1 MKEKVTKITPRAMTL
16 IEYDKFLDFIS
27 SDKLTKSKKQS
38 WLGMVWIL
46 ENVYEFKLEE
56 CDITPGT
63 LMALA
68 DITIQLTQESEIDDL
83 KNLGQSGTGK

>member
-1 MKEKVTKITPRAMTL
+1 MKQKVTKITPRAMTL
-16 IEYDKFLDFIS
+16 VEYDKFLDFAS

-38 WLGMVWIL
+38 WLSMVWIL

-68 DITIQLTQESEIDDL
+68 DITVQLTQKSEIDDL
-83 KNLGQSGTGK
+83 KNLEQSGTGE

>member
-1 MKEKVTKITPRAMTL
+1 MTL
-16 IEYDKFLDFIS
+16 IEYDKFLDFAS

-38 WLGMVWIL
+38 WLSMVWIL

-68 DITIQLTQESEIDDL
+68 DITVQLTQKSEIDDL
-83 KNLGQSGTGK
+83 KNLEQSGTGE